1 MFSGAGI
8 MQDFVEQLPP
18 VELHTP
24 LTATDVNGLRAGMR
38 VLLTGEVYTA
48 RDAAHARLAEL
59 LKRGE
64 PVPFPIEGSVIYYAG
79 PSPAP
84 PGRIIGSAGPTTA
97 GRMDRYTPALIAA
110 GLRGMIG
117 KGSRSAEVKEA
128 MQKYGAVYF
137 AAVGGAGVLLAR
149 RITRVE
155 IVAWEDLGPEAVRRL
170 WVEKL
175 PLVVAG
181 DRFGSDLYEE
191 AKRKYR
197 VEA

>member
-1 MFSGAGI
+1 
-8 MQDFVEQLPP
+8 MQDGLVEQLPP

-24 LTATDVNGLRAGMR
+24 LTTADVNCLRSGMR
-38 VLLTGEVYTA
+38 VLLSGEMYAA
-48 RDAAHARLAEL
+48 RDAAHARMFDL
-59 LKRGE
+59 LRRGE
-64 PVPFPIEGSVIYYAG
+64 PLPFPIEGSVIYYVG

-84 PGRIIGSAGPTTA
+84 PGRIIGAAGPTTA
-97 GRMDRYTPALIAA
+97 GRMDSYTPALIAA

-155 IVAWEDLGPEAVRRL
+155 VVAWEDLGPEAVRRL
-170 WVEKL
+170 WVEKF

-181 DRFGSDLYEE
+181 DRFGGDLYEE
-191 AKRKYR
+191 ARRKYR
-197 VEA
+197 VEV